1 MRLLI
6 LSLAIIVWLPQGGLN
21 QGRLTEQSTDSDKYR
36 STSFWEGKIFST
48 EFSSRD
54 LNNTPSWIPEK
65 GDPPISIG
73 TAVKK
78 SRNFLTNYFPNPDSW
93 KIERITCDQFGK
105 DKWVYVVEFALEKE
119 MSRDD
124 HAASFSVFMKMDGN
138 FFEPKV
144 TLSGK
149 H

>member
-1 MRLLI
+1 MKPLI
-6 LSLAIIVWLPQGGLN
+6 LCLAMIVGLL
-21 QGRLTEQSTDSDKYR
+21 QPGLGQKRLIEEQTASDKYQ
-36 STSFWEGKIFST
+36 STSFWEGKTFST
-48 EFSSRD
+48 EFSSID
-54 LNNTPSWIPEK
+54 LSDTPSWIPEK

-78 SRNFLTNYFPNPDSW
+78 SRNFLKKYFPNPDSW
-93 KIERITCDQFGK
+93 KIERITCDQFSK
-105 DKWVYVVEFALEKE
+105 DKWVYVIEFTLDKE
-119 MSRDD
+119 VSRDN
-124 HAASFSVFMKMDGN
+124 HAASFSAFMKMDGI